1 MRNIR
6 PDRVEPPSIIV
17 INRFGFVARCYGAKL
32 AVLGFQDRPNVIGV
46 QTILRGIGAKAA
58 FGHPNGALG
67 AHPQVARAVF
77 AECRYAPVSGQPISG
92 REFLETLPPVENP
105 VYCQPAM
112 GSNPKRALRGFKQ
125 RFNRLARQFPTRDTS
140 VFQRPPGQAAG
151 RRNPAK
157 SPPRSC
163 PKPPLVVLQQS
174 GDYRL
179 RPAAL
184 CVLASSVGKAAVE
197 AAHRAGPQS
206 STAVNQQRIHDSVF
220 PVLARHS
227 DVDETE
233 LPIAGCPI
241 EVVQAALGADPDSAG
256 WVRGEREDN
265 STFGIARTI
274 DFEPRFGGCGMKA
287 S

>member
-1 MRNIR
+1 
-6 PDRVEPPSIIV
+6 
-17 INRFGFVARCYGAKL
+17 
-32 AVLGFQDRPNVIGV
+32 
-46 QTILRGIGAKAA
+46 
-58 FGHPNGALG
+58 
-67 AHPQVARAVF
+67 
-77 AECRYAPVSGQPISG
+77 
-92 REFLETLPPVENP
+92 
-105 VYCQPAM
+105 
-112 GSNPKRALRGFKQ
+112 
-125 RFNRLARQFPTRDTS
+125 
-140 VFQRPPGQAAG
+140 
-151 RRNPAK
+151 
-157 SPPRSC
+157 
-163 PKPPLVVLQQS
+163 VVLQQS